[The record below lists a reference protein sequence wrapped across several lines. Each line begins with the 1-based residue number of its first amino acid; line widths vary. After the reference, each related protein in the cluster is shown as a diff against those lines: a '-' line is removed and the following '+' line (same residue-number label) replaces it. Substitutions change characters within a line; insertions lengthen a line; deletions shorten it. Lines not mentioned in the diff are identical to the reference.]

1 MLICPNRLT
10 VETQYFN
17 HLQNRRR
24 FYVPQHVFFMY
35 VHRLLRQRWTDFEN
49 YFLYLK
55 GYAPEVVSLPQLRD
69 NGIPRKSRGNTE
81 TIYALTMFFVYF
93 LKLLRYL
100 RLMVIILWW
109 WTYGGRWTS
118 MIRSRRIILSLWYVF
133 IDLFKLFTWVDDR
146 N

>member
-100 RLMVIILWW
+100 RLMVIILWR

>member
-1 MLICPNRLT
+1 MICPNRLT
-10 VETQYFN
+10 VETQYFK
-17 HLQNRRR
+17 HLQNRRK

-55 GYAPEVVSLPQLRD
+55 GYAPEVVSLPPLR
-69 NGIPRKSRGNTE
+69 NNRIPRKSRGNTE

-93 LKLLRYL
+93 LKLLRCL
-100 RLMVIILWW
+100 RLMIIILWW